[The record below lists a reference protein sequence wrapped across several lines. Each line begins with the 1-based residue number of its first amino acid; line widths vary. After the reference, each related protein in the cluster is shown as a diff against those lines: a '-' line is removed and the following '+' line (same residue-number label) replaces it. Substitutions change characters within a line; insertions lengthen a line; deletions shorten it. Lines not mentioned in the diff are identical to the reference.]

1 MLARVFNLLL
11 AVAMAIFAS
20 LIAIDLRD
28 WNAVTIG
35 SLLFIAWWVAGAIGL
50 FSNNRV
56 AWWSSLFCLGLML
69 AYSLDTIWEVWKL
82 MQFQGD
88 REPSAG
94 YGFTLQTGFLSLCI
108 SLVTSATM
116 IGLIQLRKEMAGKWK

>member
-20 LIAIDLRD
+20 LVAIGD

-35 SLLFIAWWVAGAIGL
+35 SLLFVACWVAGAIGL
-50 FSNNRV
+50 FFSNRV
-56 AWWSSLFCLGLML
+56 AWWSSLLCLGVML
-69 AYSLDTIWEVWKL
+69 AYWLGWVWEVWKL
-82 MQFQGD
+82 MQLQGD
-88 REPSAG
+88 REPSAS
-94 YGFTLQTGFLSLCI
+94 YGFTLQTGFVSLSI

-116 IGLIQLRKEMAGKWK
+116 IGLIRLRKEMAGKWK

>member
-20 LIAIDLRD
+20 LVAISIRD

-35 SLLFIAWWVAGAIGL
+35 SLLFVACWMVGAIGL
-50 FSNNRV
+50 FFSSRV
-56 AWWSSLFCLGLML
+56 AWWSSQFCLGLML
-69 AYSLDTIWEVWKL
+69 AYSLDTLWEVWKL
-82 MQFQGD
+82 MQLQGD
-88 REPSAG
+88 REPSAS

-116 IGLIQLRKEMAGKWK
+116 IGLIQLRKKLAGKWK